1 MRNRNNNH
9 KERSIPVDIHE
20 HQSAWLRF
28 FSSQKFVALLAIS
41 FLILLSFPLAK
52 SYSKRLVVEKEID
65 ALRLEIDKYEKSN
78 QELYEMLDY
87 ISSPQA
93 AEDQGRMTLN
103 LKKDGEGV
111 VLIER
116 SDVKSE
122 EDLKKEELAK
132 FSNWKL
138 WWLYFFD

>member
-1 MRNRNNNH
+1 MRNKNNNQ
-9 KERSIPVDIHE
+9 KERSIPLDIHGTK
-20 HQSAWLRF
+20 SAWLRF

-78 QELYEMLDY
+78 QELYEILDY

-93 AEDQGRMTLN
+93 AEDQGRTAFN

-111 VLIER
+111 VLIDR
-116 SDVKSE
+116 TDVKSE
-122 EDLKKEELAK
+122 ADLKKEELASL
-132 FSNWKL
+132 SNWKL